1 MRPLVAH
8 CHHGLGR
15 LYGQTGR
22 GAQARVALTAAIEL
36 YRAMSMTFW
45 LPQAEAALAQ
55 VESTPWLPK
64 EILEYA
70 SARLLIAEE
79 IIETYTCQ
87 VHPTY
92 QSLHEHAWSLL
103 HLALQWCV
111 HDGGRCTMAIA
122 GLHLTEQ
129 EQTALESMA
138 QRTGKTPDELVHDA
152 IKQFI
157 AQFQAEDRL
166 SLLRQA
172 RGMWKDRTDL
182 PSLADLRREWD
193 RPTELNDGDTTA
205 D

>member
-1 MRPLVAH
+1 
-8 CHHGLGR
+8 
-15 LYGQTGR
+15 
-22 GAQARVALTAAIEL
+22 
-36 YRAMSMTFW
+36 
-45 LPQAEAALAQ
+45 
-55 VESTPWLPK
+55 
-64 EILEYA
+64 
-70 SARLLIAEE
+70 
-79 IIETYTCQ
+79 
-87 VHPTY
+87 
-92 QSLHEHAWSLL
+92 
-103 HLALQWCV
+103 
-111 HDGGRCTMAIA
+111 MAIA

-138 QRTGKTPDELVHDA
+138 QRTGKTPDELVRDA

-193 RPTELNDGDTTA
+193 RSTEPDDGDTTA